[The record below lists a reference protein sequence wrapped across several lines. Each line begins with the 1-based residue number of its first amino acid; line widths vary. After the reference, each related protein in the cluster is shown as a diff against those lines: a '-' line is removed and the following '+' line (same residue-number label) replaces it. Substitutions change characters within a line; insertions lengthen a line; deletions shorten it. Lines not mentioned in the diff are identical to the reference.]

1 MGDKNREFSFRITGN
16 TWKEQTEEDQA
27 FTLKHG
33 QERVVTANIGDELT
47 IVEDCGSYE
56 ASYTVLLGEEIQE
69 QGRGSS
75 LTYLVTSEAGQGI
88 VFQNCKEAVPD
99 MGISLDT
106 LPYGMTLGA
115 SALGLLALPGRKKR
129 DRRNEP

>member
-1 MGDKNREFSFRITGN
+1 MSVPNVMGGLTVDEVNVAQMYCVLVLC
-16 TWKEQTEEDQA
+16 KEQTEEDQA

-69 QGRGSS
+69 QGRGS
-75 LTYLVTSEAGQGI
+75 
-88 VFQNCKEAVPD
+88 
-99 MGISLDT
+99 
-106 LPYGMTLGA
+106 
-115 SALGLLALPGRKKR
+115 
-129 DRRNEP
+129 